1 MKKVKT
7 FFWYCSG
14 ANARLLNECPT
25 ESSKY
30 VGIGATI
37 FFTGLF
43 ASLSAGYAFYTV
55 FDSVY
60 SASILAFV
68 WGLMIFNLDRFIVS
82 SMRKT
87 TPLHEFKMA
96 IPRLIL
102 AVLISI
108 VIAKPLELKIFEKE
122 INSELLLMQD
132 EAKSY
137 REEQILTKYEEQLLL
152 PREEIAQLKKEIQDK
167 TMKRNEL
174 REIARVEADG
184 TGGTMKRNAG
194 PIYNIKKADADR
206 LDNELSELKAK
217 NQPLIEGKIQ
227 QMASIDSLQKAELLA
242 LENEDIGGPAAR
254 MEGLNRLG
262 NKSNA
267 IWLANIFIMLLFIVI
282 ELSPI
287 LVKLMTQKGPY
298 DHLLFTEEY
307 KFETSVYK
315 NRAFIHHELK
325 RESEELA
332 KKEKEYVTDQLDMRL
347 DNA

>member
-1 MKKVKT
+1 MEKVKI

-43 ASLSAGYAFYTV
+43 ATLSAGYAFYTV
-55 FDSVY
+55 FDNY
-60 SASILAFV
+60 LTAGLLGLI
-68 WGLMIFNLDRFIVS
+68 WGLLIFNLDRFIVS

-87 TPLHEFKMA
+87 KPLHEFKMA
-96 IPRLIL
+96 VPRIIL

-122 INSELLLMQD
+122 INGELLLMQ
-132 EAKSY
+132 EEMNTY
-137 REEQILTKYEEQLLL
+137 REQQVKEKFEEQK
-152 PREEIAQLKKEIQDK
+152 ESYKSDIAQLKKEIEDK
-167 TMKRNEL
+167 TAIRNEL
-174 REIARVEADG
+174 REIARKEADG

-194 PIYNIKKADADR
+194 PIYTIKKTDADR
-206 LDNELSELKAK
+206 LDAELEELKSK
-217 NQPLIEGKIQ
+217 NLPLIDDNNKKL
-227 QMASIDSLQKAELLA
+227 SSLDSLMQAELLA
-242 LENEDIGGPAAR
+242 IENGDISGPAAR
-254 MEGLNRLG
+254 MEALDRQTT
-262 NKSNA
+262 KSDA
-267 IWLANIFIMLLFIVI
+267 IWMANMFIILLFIVI

-298 DHLLFTEEY
+298 DHLLYTEEY
-307 KFETSVYK
+307 RFDTTVYK
-315 NRAFIHHELK
+315 NVAFIHDELK
-325 RESEELA
+325 RESETMA
-332 KKEKEYVTDQLDMRL
+332 AKEKGFVNTQLDMKL